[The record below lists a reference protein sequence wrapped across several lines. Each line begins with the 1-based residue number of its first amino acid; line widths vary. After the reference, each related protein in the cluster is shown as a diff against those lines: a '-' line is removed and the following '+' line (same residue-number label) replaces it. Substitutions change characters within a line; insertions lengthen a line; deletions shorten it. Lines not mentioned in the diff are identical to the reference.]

1 MSSPSEL
8 KRGPESAIRDR
19 PRSPPAHPQAG
30 REQGT
35 NLTAFIA
42 EPPTPTPRPTA
53 SLPHEQDSAAF
64 TADCD
69 LSAPGAFGPGP
80 DAATRPLSPP
90 PVDPAQPPINAEHN
104 SSTGRNNGQRAILSV
119 VKPAVVAI
127 ETTWKK
133 A

>member
-1 MSSPSEL
+1 MTF
-8 KRGPESAIRDR
+8 R
-19 PRSPPAHPQAG
+19 
-30 REQGT
+30 
-35 NLTAFIA
+35 
-42 EPPTPTPRPTA
+42 
-53 SLPHEQDSAAF
+53 
-64 TADCD
+64 
-69 LSAPGAFGPGP
+69 
-80 DAATRPLSPP
+80 PP